1 MAKVLKI
8 TACAVAVGVAL
19 YGALGYWGVPWVV
32 RTAVEKGVSAKL
44 NRTATLNE
52 VHFNPFTGTLELKG
66 LAVPEP
72 NSDPLLSLDRF
83 YVDLSGRSI
92 FKLAPIVDEITVEGL
107 HINAILNDANRKLL
121 EDLMGGEASSAEKSN
136 TKSSSTENASS
147 GLPKF
152 AISNISISDSS
163 LRYRDSANNID
174 QSITDLSLKLPF
186 FSTIET
192 STESLVTPALAFKL
206 NGAAIE
212 ATGSTKPFGST
223 LEAKLGLRVR
233 GLDVAGLARIIPKL
247 NSDALRVSSAN
258 LSTNLTFTFRNATGG
273 KPAKMLLSGETTLA
287 NLSVTR
293 QGKSMVSLPKA
304 VIDLGELDL
313 VGHNVA
319 VKNVALS
326 GLKVQA
332 ERTASGINLLRAFA
346 DEPAASVKTP
356 ATQTAASQSAKT
368 AQSSTADTWNWSL
381 GTASLTNASIA
392 WNDSTV
398 KPTAKV
404 TLSALTVSGKDFSSE
419 KGRKGSFSLSTDTL
433 GGRFEASGTAEIT
446 PLTVDLQAKGTRLTL
461 NAVAPYITQVLGAD
475 LRSGV
480 GFDVKAKVFG
490 SDVTASGLATVSDL
504 RLRQGKTSL
513 ITLKNGTVQL
523 GSLNTAKRSADVTL
537 VSLDSPVI
545 NAILTKKGMNL
556 ANLGTNASATTTQ
569 STQKIATAKT
579 KTESAK
585 TTSSELA
592 WSWRLAEAKIAS
604 GSLHFT
610 DESVRPTAKAD
621 LTKIALSVKNLSSQ
635 ANTQGAAAFSCDLG
649 GGTVSATGKLGLSP
663 LAADFKIDG
672 NQVGLKP
679 FSSVLA
685 AYAGLGAKTGTF
697 DTTGQLKLTTNKSA
711 EQVIGWKGN
720 MALTDL
726 NLTNASGRALMSWKK
741 AALTDMDVET
751 TKPIRLV
758 IGEVSVDQPAQ
769 QQAQTLKG
777 LASLVGA
784 ISGNSKTSSKIDKV
798 AGKLDKT
805 LTLKNVRYE
814 NGRFS
819 AAGVSAASIEGV
831 ILQKFSDTMS
841 SKLGTST
848 SSSTK

>member
-8 TACAVAVGVAL
+8 TACVAAVGVAL
-19 YGALGYWGVPWVV
+19 YGATYWCVPWAV
-32 RTAVEKGVSAKL
+32 RTAVEKVVSAKL
-44 NRTATLNE
+44 HRTATLNE
-52 VHFNPFTGTLELKG
+52 VHFNPFTLTLELKG
-66 LAVPEP
+66 LSVPEP
-72 NSDPLLSLDRF
+72 NSDPLLKLDRF
-83 YVDLSGRSI
+83 FVDASGKSI
-92 FKLAPIVDEITVEGL
+92 FKLAPVIEAVTIEGL
-107 HINAILNDANRKLL
+107 HVNAILNDANRKLI
-121 EDLMGGEASSAEKSN
+121 EDLMGGETSSSAPEKTN
-136 TKSSSTENASS
+136 TKSSSSESASS

-152 AISNISISDSS
+152 AVSNISITDSS

-186 FSTIET
+186 LSTIET

-212 ATGSTKPFGST
+212 ASGSTKPFGST

-233 GLDVAGLARIIPKL
+233 GLDVAGLARIVPKL

-273 KPAKMLLSGETTLA
+273 KPAKMLLSGETTLS
-287 NLSVTR
+287 NLSVMR

-304 VIDLGELDL
+304 VVDLGELDL

-332 ERTASGINLLRAFA
+332 ERTAAGINLLRAFE
-346 DEPAASVKTP
+346 DETT
-356 ATQTAASQSAKT
+356 ATAKT
-368 AQSSTADTWNWSL
+368 ATAQTTASKSTKTTESNASDAWSWSL

-392 WNDSTV
+392 WSDITV
-398 KPTAKV
+398 KPAAKV
-404 TLSALTVSGKDFSSE
+404 TLSALTASAKDFSSA

-433 GGRFEASGTAEIT
+433 GGRLEASGTAEMT
-446 PLTVDLQAKGTRLTL
+446 PLTLEAQVKGARLTL
-461 NAVAPYITQVLGAD
+461 NAVAPYITQALGAD

-480 GFDVKAKVFG
+480 GFDVKATVSG
-490 SDVTASGLATVSDL
+490 SDVTASGSATVSDL

-513 ITLKNGTVQL
+513 VTLKTGTVKL

-537 VSLDSPVI
+537 VSLESPVI
-545 NAILTKKGMNL
+545 NAVLTKKGMNL
-556 ANLGTNASATTTQ
+556 ANLGASEKTTQ
-569 STQKIATAKT
+569 SAQKTDSAKAKT
-579 KTESAK
+579 EAAK
-585 TTSSELA
+585 TTSSEPG
-592 WSWRLAEAKIAS
+592 WSWHLGEAKIAN
-604 GSLHFT
+604 GTLHFT

-621 LTKIALSVKNLSSQ
+621 LTKIDVSVKDLSSQ
-635 ANTQGAAAFSCDLG
+635 ANTQGTAALSCGLG
-649 GGTVSATGKLGLSP
+649 GGTVTANGKLGLSP
-663 LAADFKIDG
+663 LTADFKIAG

-685 AYAGLGAKTGTF
+685 AYAGLSAKAGTF
-697 DTTGQLKLTTNKSA
+697 DTTGQVKLTTNKSA

-726 NLTNASGRALMSWKK
+726 NLTNAAGRALMSWKK

-758 IGEVSVDQPAQ
+758 IGEVTVEQPAQ
-769 QQAQTLKG
+769 QQAQTIKG

-784 ISGNSKTSSKIDKV
+784 LSGNSKTSSKIDKV
-798 AGKLDKT
+798 VGKLDKT

-814 NGRFS
+814 DGRFS

-831 ILQKFSDTMS
+831 ILQKFSDAMS
-841 SKLGTST
+841 AKLGTGT
-848 SSSTK
+848 TTTTK